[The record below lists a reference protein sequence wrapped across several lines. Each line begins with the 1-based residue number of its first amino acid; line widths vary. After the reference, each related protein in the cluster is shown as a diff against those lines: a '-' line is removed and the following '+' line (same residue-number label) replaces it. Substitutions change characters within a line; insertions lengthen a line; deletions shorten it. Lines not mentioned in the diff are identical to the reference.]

1 MENTLE
7 YRNFPGKTA
16 VYYLLFSP
24 FIAYCIFII
33 SKLLKGDYFTNPGID
48 HLLLLGLG
56 MGMAALLIIPIGVI
70 LDRTHRGKFVLSVS
84 ALIPMIMS
92 VSFKALDYP
101 PQDSPTL
108 ETAFILA
115 IFSGLVSVLVSWGI
129 SLNQTVV
136 AKFRGRIVASFLS
149 ASILISMMFMLF
161 ETLMASIDFP
171 LMEFLVIGSIFASF
185 TLKPWKWSLHPLAVQ
200 ANALRY
206 FVPMFFLLA
215 SHIIWYFSTKMA
227 IRSLYDLVGEAF
239 IPLVEDAAIDL
250 GGIPSFG
257 ILQLLFVV
265 AGIII
270 AGMIADFRGRKTAFS
285 TAVLAF
291 GLLAIFGQTFYYIAS
306 PGTSSASVQV
316 LALPLLGWERFVEGY
331 ILGLCLLLIWS
342 ELGSPN
348 RKGLRLSLVIWFYIG
363 YMALFWAADLG
374 VPFGNPPDWVG
385 DIGGPFAIFFSLLA
399 LWQNAHLP
407 EILGREIEME
417 DFALDFDQKMVDKTV
432 SAYLEDEDFESIKT
446 QMAVID
452 ASQEMSD
459 KEFNEFLGED
469 LKKMLPLKRVK
480 GIGPAL
486 EQKLKKAGYDSA
498 AQLAGETPR
507 RLASKIKGMSE
518 KQAERILLNAREA
531 VNRIAKR

>member
-1 MENTLE
+1 VENTLE

-16 VYYLLFSP
+16 VYYLLYSP

-33 SKLLKGDYFTNPGID
+33 SQLLAGDYFSNPEID

-56 MGMAALLIIPIGVI
+56 IGIAALLIIPIGLT
-70 LDRTHRGKFVLSVS
+70 LDRTHRGKALLAIS
-84 ALIPMIMS
+84 ALVPSIMGLL
-92 VSFKALDYP
+92 FTTLDYP
-101 PQDSPTL
+101 VENSPTL
-108 ETAFILA
+108 EIAFILA
-115 IFSGLVSVLVSWGI
+115 IFSGLASALVSWGV
-129 SLNQTVV
+129 SLNQTIVV
-136 AKFRGRIVASFLS
+136 KFRARIVALFLS
-149 ASILISMMFMLF
+149 ASLLISMFFMLF
-161 ETLMASIDFP
+161 ETVLVSFGIPLIEGIVVGCVLASIAFR
-171 LMEFLVIGSIFASF
+171 
-185 TLKPWKWSLHPLAVQ
+185 PWRMTLHPLAVQ

-215 SHIIWYFSTKMA
+215 SHITWYFSTEMA
-227 IRSLYDLVGEAF
+227 IRSLYDLVGDTY
-239 IPLVEDAAIDL
+239 IPLVEDAAVEL
-250 GGIPSFG
+250 GGLASFVV
-257 ILQLLFVV
+257 LQLLFVV

-270 AGMIADFRGRKTAFS
+270 AGVIADFRGRKTAFS
-285 TAVLAF
+285 TAVLTF
-291 GLLAIFGQTFYYIAS
+291 GLLTIFGQTFYYIVSA
-306 PGTSSASVQV
+306 GTPSASVEV

-348 RKGLRLSLVIWFYIG
+348 RKGLRLSVVIWFYIG

-374 VPFGNPPDWVG
+374 VPFGNPPEWVG

-432 SAYLEDEDFESIKT
+432 SAFLEDEDFESIKT

-452 ASQEMSD
+452 ATQEMSD
-459 KEFNEFLGED
+459 KEFDEFLGED

-480 GIGPAL
+480 GVGPAL
-486 EQKLKKAGYDSA
+486 EQKLRKAGYDSA
-498 AQLAGETPR
+498 AQLAGETPK

-531 VNRIAKR
+531 VNRLTK

>member
-16 VYYLLFSP
+16 VYYLLYSP
-24 FIAYCIFII
+24 FIAYCIYII
-33 SKLLKGDYFTNPGID
+33 SRLLAGDYFTDPGID
-48 HLLLLGLG
+48 HLLLLGMG
-56 MGMAALLIIPIGVI
+56 MGMAALLIIPIGLI
-70 LDRTHRGKFVLSVS
+70 IDRTRRGKLLLGIS
-84 ALIPMIMS
+84 ALVPTMMS
-92 VSFKALDYP
+92 FWFITLGYP
-101 PQDSPTL
+101 IEHSPTL

-115 IFSGLVSVLVSWGI
+115 LFSGLVSVLVSWGV

-136 AKFRGRIVASFLS
+136 VKFRGRIVASFLS

-161 ETLMASIDFP
+161 GAAMTSASLP
-171 LMEFLVIGSIFASF
+171 LMEFLVIGSVFASLA
-185 TLKPWKWSLHPLAVQ
+185 LKPWNWSIHPLAVQ

-215 SHIIWYFSTKMA
+215 SHITWYFSTEMA

-239 IPLVEDAAIDL
+239 IPLVEDAAIEL
-250 GGIPSFG
+250 GGISSFG
-257 ILQLLFVV
+257 VLQLFFIV

-270 AGMIADFRGRKTAFS
+270 AGMIADLRGRKTAFS

-291 GLLAIFGQTFYYIAS
+291 GLLAIFGQTFYYVAS
-306 PGTSSASVQV
+306 PGTPSASVEV

-331 ILGLCLLLIWS
+331 ILGLCLLPIWS

-459 KEFNEFLGED
+459 KEFDEFLGED

-480 GIGPAL
+480 GIGSAL
-486 EQKLKKAGYDSA
+486 EQKLRKAGYDSA
-498 AQLAGETPR
+498 AQLAGETPS
-507 RLASKIKGMSE
+507 RLALKIKGMSE

-531 VNRIAKR
+531 VNRITKR

>member
-1 MENTLE
+1 LILDKT
-7 YRNFPGKTA
+7 RRGK
-16 VYYLLFSP
+16 
-24 FIAYCIFII
+24 
-33 SKLLKGDYFTNPGID
+33 
-48 HLLLLGLG
+48 LLLGIS
-56 MGMAALLIIPIGVI
+56 ALVPTI
-70 LDRTHRGKFVLSVS
+70 LSVWFIT
-84 ALIPMIMS
+84 LG
-92 VSFKALDYP
+92 YP
-101 PQDSPTL
+101 LEYSPTL

-115 IFSGLVSVLVSWGI
+115 IFSGLVSVLVSWGV

-136 AKFRGRIVASFLS
+136 VKFRGRIVAFFLS
-149 ASILISMMFMLF
+149 ASLLISMMFILF
-161 ETLMASIDFP
+161 EPIIASIGLP
-171 LMEFLVIGSIFASF
+171 LIESIVIGCVIASLVF
-185 TLKPWKWSLHPLAVQ
+185 KPWKMTLHPLAVQ

-206 FVPMFFLLA
+206 FIPMFFLLA
-215 SHIIWYFSTKMA
+215 SHITWYFSTEMA

-239 IPLVEDAAIDL
+239 IPLVEDAAVEL
-250 GGIPSFG
+250 GGVPSFG
-257 ILQLLFVV
+257 VFQLLFVV
-265 AGIII
+265 IGIVI
-270 AGMIADFRGRKTAFS
+270 AGLIADFRGRKTAFS

-291 GLLAIFGQTFYYIAS
+291 GLLAIFGQTFYYVVS
-306 PGTSSASVQV
+306 PGTPSASVEV

-348 RKGLRLSLVIWFYIG
+348 RKGLRLSLMICFYIG

-459 KEFNEFLGED
+459 KEFHEFLGED

-486 EQKLKKAGYDSA
+486 EQKLRKAGYDSV
-498 AQLAGETPR
+498 AQLAGETPT

-531 VNRIAKR
+531 VNRITKK